1 MMILRKLKKKRAG
14 VGWGD
19 IEHNT
24 RQGRANFFA
33 SFLYDTKV
41 TNTTNEMAIRTQC

>member
-1 MMILRKLKKKRAG
+1 MLEKKRAG

-24 RQGRANFFA
+24 DIRKTLLGCAI
-33 SFLYDTKV
+33 FLPHFCDTKV
-41 TNTTNEMAIRTQC
+41 TNTTNEMAIRTRYL